1 MQLIVLAAGKGTR
14 LPENLRLYPKCLVKI
29 GDKSI
34 LEHNL
39 PFYSLFKKKIIVTGF
54 NSKKIKKF
62 IIDNKF
68 REVKNKYYN
77 NTNMVYSAFCPA
89 KNICSDVVICYS
101 DIIFDHNIFRNLR
114 SKSNLIILKKNWL
127 KIWRGRMNFDKIK
140 YDAEDVI
147 IKKNKIIKI
156 GERIEKKLPK
166 FQYMGIIK
174 LRYKSYKKLEK
185 FFLKLNNNKLDFTS
199 FLNLAIQNKITY
211 FKPLITSKKWF
222 EIDTFKDIKFTEKNL
237 W

>member
-14 LPENLRLYPKCLVKI
+14 LPKKLKLNPKCLVKI

-39 PFYSLFKKKIIVTGF
+39 PFYSLFQKKIIVTGF

-68 REVKNKYYN
+68 REVKNKYYS

-89 KNICSDVVICYS
+89 KNIFSDVVICYS
-101 DIIFDHNIFRNLR
+101 DIIFDHNIFRDLR

-140 YDAEDVI
+140 DDAEDVVI
-147 IKKNKIIKI
+147 EKNKIIKI
-156 GERIEKKLPK
+156 GEKIEKKLPK

-174 LRYKSYKKLEK
+174 LRYKTYKKLEK
-185 FFLKLNNNKLDFTS
+185 FFLELNNKKLDFTS